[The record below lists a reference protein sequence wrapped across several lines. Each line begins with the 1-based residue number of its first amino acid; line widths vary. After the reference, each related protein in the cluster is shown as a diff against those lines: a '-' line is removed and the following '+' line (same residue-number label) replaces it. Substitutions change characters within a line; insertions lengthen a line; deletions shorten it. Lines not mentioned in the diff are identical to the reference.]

1 MSIYETSAALLLRL
15 GAANLEDVGDQLLAR
30 GRTVRADVADTADY
44 LEAVHRYRNTMGR
57 TDFPP
62 LDAKAIRRAIGG
74 FRRALSTS
82 GPNAFQQRSV
92 ATLLNVLRTQIK
104 RVDRWVGSTWR
115 ENFVQANALLDR
127 TDLIDLYGSPL
138 DKVKVM
144 SRASKVKL
152 VRDTDPVREQA
163 VLGERLGVEGLVS
176 CLVKIEELIDD
187 LRAAILAIDEAQAAL
202 TSEVREVLHRAASP
216 DGLPLGEVT
225 PELLETLQ
233 SARVLDD
240 LVVRRL

>member
-1 MSIYETSAALLLRL
+1 MRIYETATALLLRL
-15 GAANLEDVGDQLLAR
+15 EAANLEDVGDQLLAR
-30 GRTVRADVADTADY
+30 GRNVRTDIGDAADY
-44 LEAVHRYRNTMGR
+44 LEAVNRYRNTMGR
-57 TDFPP
+57 TDCPP
-62 LDAKAIRRAIGG
+62 LDAKGIRRAIGG
-74 FRRALSTS
+74 FRRTLSIS

-92 ATLLNVLRTQIK
+92 ATLLDVLRIQIK

-138 DKVKVM
+138 DKVKAM
-144 SRASKVKL
+144 NRASIIKL
-152 VRDTDPVREQA
+152 IRDTDPVREQA
-163 VLGERLGVEGLVS
+163 VLEERLGEEGMIP
-176 CLVKIEELIDD
+176 CLARIEDLIND
-187 LRAAILAIDEAQAAL
+187 LRAAILAIDAAQAAL
-202 TSEVREVLHRAASP
+202 TSEIREVLHRAASS
-216 DGLPLGEVT
+216 DGLPLGDVT